1 MKKAVISMGM
11 VLGIAAGM
19 ATMPIGVY
27 ADEQVNKDYI
37 ADLIWEEWWFGTP
50 EDGTQFPEASY
61 EHHLIESWLDENFDE
76 YKDDVP
82 YAIYAYREYYK
93 DLVSNWAF
101 EDDDNG
107 NYYITDLDGNILYHF
122 NFVNGKWNMADE
134 NGNVVDS
141 FMPFNTVEWE
151 KEQEAKEEVNQSD
164 SNSEEESKD
173 SSTSQ
178 QHKQNNNRSNNTGN
192 SVHRVLGK
200 TTQQPATE
208 AATDEVTE
216 AEQTTV
222 KSSAKRG
229 LLCGTLLTAVIIIII
244 FVVMHKKN
252 YKKGNEHD
260 TKK

>member
-1 MKKAVISMGM
+1 MKKVVISMGM

-19 ATMPIGVY
+19 VTMPIGVY

-37 ADLIWEEWWFGTP
+37 ADLIWEEWWLGTP
-50 EDGTQFPEASY
+50 ADGTQFPEASY

-151 KEQEAKEEVNQSD
+151 KEQEAKEEANQSD

-178 QHKQNNNRSNNTGN
+178 TRY
-192 SVHRVLGK
+192 HRK
-200 TTQQPATE
+200 
-208 AATDEVTE
+208 
-216 AEQTTV
+216 
-222 KSSAKRG
+222 
-229 LLCGTLLTAVIIIII
+229 
-244 FVVMHKKN
+244 
-252 YKKGNEHD
+252 
-260 TKK
+260 

>member
-1 MKKAVISMGM
+1 
-11 VLGIAAGM
+11 M

-151 KEQEAKEEVNQSD
+151 KEQEAFFQELYVQNFRCYCCDCYFVYAVVKLMNLYFLPQVICKKRFALWYASC
-164 SNSEEESKD
+164 
-173 SSTSQ
+173 SSY
-178 QHKQNNNRSNNTGN
+178 NNNNFCCNAQE
-192 SVHRVLGK
+192 K
-200 TTQQPATE
+200 
-208 AATDEVTE
+208 
-216 AEQTTV
+216 
-222 KSSAKRG
+222 
-229 LLCGTLLTAVIIIII
+229 
-244 FVVMHKKN
+244 
-252 YKKGNEHD
+252 
-260 TKK
+260 

>member
-1 MKKAVISMGM
+1 MKKAIISMGM
-11 VLGIAAGM
+11 VHGITAGM

-107 NYYITDLDGNILYHF
+107 NYYITDLDGNILILSTA
-122 NFVNGKWNMADE
+122 NGIWLMKME
-134 NGNVVDS
+134 
-141 FMPFNTVEWE
+141 T
-151 KEQEAKEEVNQSD
+151 
-164 SNSEEESKD
+164 
-173 SSTSQ
+173 
-178 QHKQNNNRSNNTGN
+178 
-192 SVHRVLGK
+192 
-200 TTQQPATE
+200 
-208 AATDEVTE
+208 
-216 AEQTTV
+216 
-222 KSSAKRG
+222 
-229 LLCGTLLTAVIIIII
+229 
-244 FVVMHKKN
+244 
-252 YKKGNEHD
+252 
-260 TKK
+260 